1 MRVFTFGELN
11 RLRREAKRLK
21 KEKNISHCK
30 ALDEIALAQ
39 GWANWPTLAAAAQPA
54 SDIRAKCEGSPPEQ
68 ARYYVHGDQ
77 TEDEPAQYYC
87 EFCDR
92 LEASEH
98 FEAVHGDAA
107 WRRTL
112 ASLEAWRKLPLD
124 TKYSFRRPDAAV
136 NLFQDAYELPG
147 ASQPNARLKRTEASG
162 LFHEWLSD
170 QEWRPDAVG
179 DFARLVARDAT
190 FPVSSDDIEVIRG
203 HLRSASSEELEAL
216 EETWEDFLAAGR

>member
-30 ALDEIALAQ
+30 ALDEIAVAQ

-54 SDIRAKCEGSPPEQ
+54 SESPESREHGLPEL

-77 TEDEPAQYYC
+77 AEDEPAQYYC

-92 LEASEH
+92 FQASDH
-98 FEAVHGDAA
+98 FEAAHGDAA

-124 TKYSFRRPDAAV
+124 TKYGFRRPDAAV

-147 ASQPNARLKRTEASG
+147 APRPNARLKRMEASG
-162 LFHEWLSD
+162 HFHAWLSD

-179 DFARLVARDAT
+179 DFARLVAGDAT
-190 FPVSSDDIEVIRG
+190 FPVSSDDIEVIRQ
-203 HLRSASSEELEAL
+203 HLSSAPAEELNGFEEA
-216 EETWEDFLAAGR
+216 WEDFLAAVR